1 MKHMRSIVC
10 LLCII
15 LVMAGGPGYA
25 AETEP
30 ETVPQTTAM
39 AEEPSEGQDPAA
51 FESGSRTDAA
61 VMNSEIERQ
70 SEPQTGLQSELQSG
84 QQSESQPESQ
94 SEPDSET
101 EETEET
107 DEIDADPLFGLRVGE
122 EITLSVSAPCAEGE
136 LAAAEEVQVKIKIL
150 ERYNYDDAGLGDGSG
165 MITRKYQVT
174 YNGAK
179 AIAYCLQPEK
189 DNPKES
195 DHFSIKKYAD
205 GNKLAK
211 VLFYAQASAAD
222 KGYFA
227 LKHPGYN
234 DEKQFIITH
243 IAAAKASGSSSW
255 DKHANSKAVKEAN
268 ALIDYAESMPAI
280 QNPDISFSPA
290 SVNSV
295 LKDNVFQ
302 TGNVTLKADSG
313 NTAAVTLPAGV
324 TLKNQTAASRS
335 GTGKVTLAAGDIFS
349 LTYPSPARSNLT
361 VSVSAVG
368 KLSRDYNAYKIT
380 TDKDTQNLGLVFADA
395 VSNANKASLTA
406 RFTPNVVV
414 TPLKVDSGT
423 EHGLQ
428 GAEFGLY
435 AQEDMTEAD
444 GREWKKDE
452 LIESA
457 LTGAD
462 GKAQFTHALTLG
474 LAYYVKEDKAP
485 FGYLN
490 NSQDRMPVV
499 FSMTSGSGTP
509 QTIQQTFK
517 NDPVKGKIHL
527 VKRDRDLALSEN
539 PIQQDKI
546 KPDDTGSDETGSD
559 EAEPDEAEPDEADDR
574 NADETG
580 ENTKPRTQG
589 DAVLSG
595 AVYGLYAREDILN
608 TDQSGQVLYHAGEQV
623 MTGETD
629 EMGEILWEDLN
640 LGKYYVKEITPS
652 EGYVTDETE
661 YDVVL
666 EYADAQTPVVGAEL
680 AVTEQVAKQAFQL
693 KKLSEKNNSD
703 PRPLAGAG
711 FSAWLVSSL
720 EKKGESY
727 DTSEAEPVVLAED
740 GSTEI
745 FTDETGIAASIPIPY
760 GTYLVRE
767 TTVPE
772 GHLPAEEFFVE
783 VTQHSP
789 GEPQPVLTLTD
800 CKVQGQIRVIK
811 TGPMLTGYS
820 GKKFRY
826 ETRGLIGAV
835 FEVKAAEDIY
845 RRDSEGYENGPA
857 VIMYRRGQTVASLTT
872 DSSGGAVSQELP
884 LGKYTVRETTAPYG
898 TVLDN
903 TVYEVHLRSDNETPV
918 VTETLKIEDPK
929 QRVEIQVVKCSS
941 DSKRTPLKGA
951 EFALYAKENIYARS
965 EDGKTQGRLLVS
977 AGTELARKVS
987 GKDGKLD
994 FKMDLP
1000 NSTYYVRETKAP
1012 AGYLLNAKQY
1022 DCDCSYRDQT
1032 RECIEIRLKIPD
1044 EPQRNPSQGGAPRT
1058 GDRTEV
1064 ETFLLVCAGA
1074 LAVILVCIMALMLA
1088 GRRGRHE

>member
-1 MKHMRSIVC
+1 MKHVRSIVC
-10 LLCII
+10 LLCMI
-15 LVMAGGPGYA
+15 LVLAGGPGYA

-30 ETVPQTTAM
+30 ETVPQAVSEVVPPEAAPPETEPAGSTDTASS
-39 AEEPSEGQDPAA
+39 EPEA
-51 FESGSRTDAA
+51 RTDMKTENTESVPGAGA
-61 VMNSEIERQ
+61 V
-70 SEPQTGLQSELQSG
+70 PVTGARTQP
-84 QQSESQPESQ
+84 ESQSESQ
-94 SEPDSET
+94 SEPDSESDET
-101 EETEET
+101 EETE
-107 DEIDADPLFGLRVGE
+107 EIDADPLFGLRVGE
-122 EITLSVSAPCAEGE
+122 EITLSVCAPCTEGE

-150 ERYNYDDAGLGDGSG
+150 ANYNYDDVGLGDGSG

-189 DNPKES
+189 GNPKES
-195 DHFSIKKYAD
+195 DHFSIKKYDD

-211 VLFYAQASAAD
+211 VLYYARASAAD
-222 KGYFA
+222 QGYFA
-227 LKHPGYN
+227 LKHPDYN
-234 DEKQFIITH
+234 DEKQYIITH
-243 IAAAKASGSSSW
+243 IAAAKVSGSSRW
-255 DKHANSKAVKEAN
+255 DKHTNSKGVKEAN
-268 ALIDYAESMPAI
+268 ALIDYAQSMPAI
-280 QNPDISFSPA
+280 QDPEISFSPA

-295 LKDNVFQ
+295 FKDKVFQ
-302 TGNVTLKADSG
+302 TENVTLKADPG
-313 NTAAVTLPAGV
+313 NTADVALPAGV
-324 TLKNQTAASRS
+324 TLKNHTAASRS
-335 GTGKVTLAAGDIFS
+335 GTGKVTLAAGDVFS
-349 LTYPSPARSNLT
+349 LTYPAPARSNLT

-368 KLSRDYNAYKIT
+368 KLNRDYNAYKIT

-395 VSNANKASLTA
+395 VSNANKTSLTA
-406 RFTPNVVV
+406 RFTPNVVIS
-414 TPLKVDSGT
+414 PRKVDNGT
-423 EHGLQ
+423 GHGLQ
-428 GAEFGLY
+428 GAKFGLY
-435 AQEDMTEAD
+435 AREDLTEAD
-444 GREWKKDE
+444 GRKWKKDE
-452 LIESA
+452 RIESA
-457 LTGAD
+457 VTGAD
-462 GKAQFTHALTLG
+462 GKAQFTHALTFG

-485 FGYLN
+485 SGYLN

-499 FSMTSGSGTP
+499 FSMPSGSGTP
-509 QTIQQTFK
+509 QTIQQVFK

-527 VKRDRDLALSEN
+527 VKRDRDLLQAEN
-539 PIQQDKI
+539 TEQPDKTYPE
-546 KPDDTGSDETGSD
+546 KTGSDK
-559 EAEPDEAEPDEADDR
+559 AEPDDADDENEDEA
-574 NADETG
+574 G
-580 ENTKPRTQG
+580 ENMKPGTQG

-640 LGKYYVKEITPS
+640 LGRYYVKEISPS
-652 EGYVTDETE
+652 EGYVTDDTE

-693 KKLSEKNNSD
+693 KKLSGKSSSD
-703 PRPLAGAG
+703 PLPLAGAG

-727 DTSEAEPVVLAED
+727 DTEEAEPVVLNDD

-745 FTDETGIAASIPIPY
+745 FTDETGMASSIPLPY

-772 GHLPAEEFFVE
+772 GHLPAEDFLVE
-783 VTQHSP
+783 IPGHSP
-789 GEPQPVLTLTD
+789 DEPQPVRTVTD
-800 CKVQGQIRVIK
+800 CRVQGQIRIIK

-826 ETRGLIGAV
+826 ETRGLVGAV

-845 RRDSEGYENGPA
+845 RRDTEGYENGPA
-857 VIMYRRGQTVASLTT
+857 AVMYRRGQTVASLTT
-872 DSSGGAVSQELP
+872 DSSGEAVSQELP

-903 TVYEVHLRSDNETPV
+903 KTYEVNLQSDGETPLV
-918 VTETLKIEDPK
+918 SETLKIEDPR
-929 QRVEIQVVKCSS
+929 QRVEIRVVKCSS
-941 DSKRTPLKGA
+941 GSKNTPLKGA
-951 EFALYAKENIYARS
+951 EFALCAKENIYARS
-965 EDGKTQGRLLVS
+965 QDGKTRGRLLVS
-977 AGTELARKVS
+977 AGAELARKVS
-987 GKDGKLD
+987 GRDGKLT

-1000 NSTYYVRETKAP
+1000 NSKYYVRETKAP
-1012 AGYLLNAKQY
+1012 AGYLLNTKQY
-1022 DCDCSYRDQT
+1022 DCDGSYRDQT
-1032 RECIEIRLKIPD
+1032 RECIEISLKIPD
-1044 EPQRNPSQGGAPRT
+1044 EPQKNPSQGGAPRT

-1074 LAVILVCIMALMLA
+1074 LAIILVCIMALMLA